1 MATEKSISNLVIN
14 KVKNQEVY
22 DYMASHNL
30 INEDELYLVQDTE
43 TEGITVDSEL
53 SDTSENPVQNK
64 VVNAAIN
71 DKANA
76 SDLISHTNNTTLHIS
91 SSERAA
97 WNGKS
102 DFSGSYNDLKNK
114 PTIPTVPTK
123 VSAFTN
129 DAGYLTQ
136 HQDISGKLDKTGD
149 GSNITAT
156 FTQATSRENIST
168 GEKLSAIFGKIM
180 KWFVDLKTVAFTGAY
195 SDLSGKP
202 TKLSEF
208 ENDSGF
214 LTEHQDI
221 SGKMDKSD
229 PKGYGSFSLN
239 RKNGTTVGFNSFA
252 AGYYVE
258 ASGTYS
264 HAEGSYTL
272 ASDEASHAEGF
283 SAKATGMYSHAEG
296 SNTEASGVRSHAEGE
311 FSTASGRVSHA
322 EGGSTAASSDYQH
335 VQGKCN
341 IEDSS
346 GIYADII
353 GNGNPSKGTKSNA
366 ATVDWSGNAWF
377 AGDVYT
383 GSTSGTNKD
392 TGSKKLATEDY
403 VSTQIS
409 AIPTP
414 DVSGQIS
421 THNSDSS
428 AHSDIRTSISNLSD
442 LVGDTAVSTKIN
454 NHNTSATAH
463 SDIRNLITGL
473 TTRLNAL
480 ADSDD
485 TTLDQLSEFVAY
497 IKSNRTLIENV
508 TTNKVN
514 VSDIIDNLTTNVSNK
529 PLSAAQGVAIKSLI
543 DSLQTA
549 VNGKASSDHT
559 HDAATTST
567 AGFMSSGDKAKLD
580 GIETGANK
588 TVVDSALSSTST
600 NPVQNK
606 VINTAINNLNN
617 LVGDTSV
624 SDQINAATNT
634 INGNFSTHTGNA
646 DIHVTA
652 ADKET
657 WNSKLD
663 NSDFLVITEDMVT
676 VTKDDT
682 KGVAPYSTSYGY
694 TTITINV
701 YDESILNEGMIIF
714 PIVNSSMVV
723 ESANRNVRIQFGT
736 DGSLLPVLSTTSAI
750 SGYTYFTKAQ
760 HRLFYYSTKYV
771 STGAFHMLTDS
782 NSTYTPQTLGSGYGT
797 CSTAASTVAKVVT
810 LSSYSLV
817 ANGIVAVKFTN
828 AVPASATLN
837 INNRGAKAI
846 LYRGSAITDG
856 VISAGD
862 IGVFIYN
869 GKNYILLTTDTEKAK
884 KDLTNIDNATF
895 KSKIEASGFSSGA
908 KVQIVTWEEND

>member
-43 TEGITVDSEL
+43 TGSIIVDSEL

-71 DKANA
+71 DKASA
-76 SDLISHTNNTTLHIS
+76 SDLNSHIGNSTMHITAE
-91 SSERAA
+91 ERTA
-97 WNGKS
+97 WNSKS
-102 DFSGSYNDLKNK
+102 DFSGDYNDLANK
-114 PTIPTVPTK
+114 PTIPTVPTN
-123 VSAFTN
+123 VSAFAN

-149 GSNITAT
+149 GSNVTAT
-156 FTQATSRENIST
+156 FAQATSRANIST
-168 GEKLSAIFGKIM
+168 GEKLSAIFSKIM
-180 KWFVDLKTVAFTGAY
+180 KWFADLKTVAFTGAY

-202 TKLSEF
+202 TNLSEF
-208 ENDSGF
+208 TNDSGF

-229 PKGYGSFSLN
+229 PTGSGSFSLN
-239 RKNGTTVGFNSFA
+239 RKSGTTIGRLSFA

-392 TGSKKLATEDY
+392 AGSKKLATEDY

-421 THNSDSS
+421 THNTDD
-428 AHSDIRTSISNLSD
+428 A
-442 LVGDTAVSTKIN
+442 
-454 NHNTSATAH
+454 AH
-463 SDIRNLITGL
+463 SDIRNLIIGL

-543 DSLQTA
+543 NSLQTA
-549 VNGKASSDHT
+549 VNSKANSDHT

-606 VINTAINNLNN
+606 AVNSAISNLNI

-624 SDQINAATNT
+624 SEQI
-634 INGNFSTHTGNA
+634 
-646 DIHVTA
+646 
-652 ADKET
+652 
-657 WNSKLD
+657 
-663 NSDFLVITEDMVT
+663 
-676 VTKDDT
+676 
-682 KGVAPYSTSYGY
+682 
-694 TTITINV
+694 
-701 YDESILNEGMIIF
+701 
-714 PIVNSSMVV
+714 
-723 ESANRNVRIQFGT
+723 
-736 DGSLLPVLSTTSAI
+736 
-750 SGYTYFTKAQ
+750 
-760 HRLFYYSTKYV
+760 
-771 STGAFHMLTDS
+771 
-782 NSTYTPQTLGSGYGT
+782 
-797 CSTAASTVAKVVT
+797 STAVS
-810 LSSYSLV
+810 
-817 ANGIVAVKFTN
+817 
-828 AVPASATLN
+828 
-837 INNRGAKAI
+837 
-846 LYRGSAITDG
+846 D
-856 VISAGD
+856 
-862 IGVFIYN
+862 
-869 GKNYILLTTDTEKAK
+869 KAK

-895 KSKIEASGFSSGA
+895 KSKVEASGFSSGS

>member
-43 TEGITVDSEL
+43 TGGIIVDSEL

-71 DKANA
+71 DKASA
-76 SDLISHTNNTTLHIS
+76 SDLTSHIGNSTMHITAE
-91 SSERAA
+91 ERTA
-97 WNGKS
+97 WNAKS
-102 DFSGSYNDLKNK
+102 DFSGSYNDLSDK
-114 PTIPTVPTK
+114 PAIPTVPTN
-123 VSAFTN
+123 VSAFAN

-149 GSNITAT
+149 GSNVTAA
-156 FTQATSRENIST
+156 FTQAASRANIST
-168 GEKLSAIFGKIM
+168 GEKLSVIFGKIM
-180 KWFVDLKTVAFTGAY
+180 KWFADLKAVAFTGAY

-202 TKLSEF
+202 TNLSEF
-208 ENDSGF
+208 TNDSGF

-229 PKGYGSFSLN
+229 PTGYGSFSLN
-239 RKNGTTVGFNSFA
+239 RKYGTTVGELSFA
-252 AGYYVE
+252 AGYYLE
-258 ASGTYS
+258 ASGKCSHAEGNSTTASGESSHAEGYGSNATADYS
-264 HAEGSYTL
+264 HAEGYSSS
-272 ASDEASHAEGF
+272 ASG
-283 SAKATGMYSHAEG
+283 KYSHAEG
-296 SNTEASGVRSHAEGE
+296 EMSIAKGIGSHAEGDG
-311 FSTASGRVSHA
+311 AR
-322 EGGSTAASSDYQH
+322 ASSDYQH
-335 VQGKCN
+335 AQGKYN

-346 GIYADII
+346 GVYADII
-353 GNGNPSKGTKSNA
+353 GNGTSTSKSNA

-392 TGSKKLATEDY
+392 TGSKKLATEEY

-428 AHSDIRTSISNLSD
+428 AHIDIRTSISNLSD
-442 LVGDTAVSTKIN
+442 LVGDIAVSTQIN
-454 NHNTSATAH
+454 NHNTSVTAH
-463 SDIRNLITGL
+463 SDIRNLIAGL

-485 TTLDQLSEFVAY
+485 TTLDQLSEIVAY

-543 DSLQTA
+543 NSLQTA
-549 VNGKASSDHT
+549 VNGKASSDHI

-580 GIETGANK
+580 SIETGANK

-606 VINTAINNLNN
+606 AVNSAISNLNT

-624 SDQINAATNT
+624 SEQI
-634 INGNFSTHTGNA
+634 
-646 DIHVTA
+646 
-652 ADKET
+652 
-657 WNSKLD
+657 
-663 NSDFLVITEDMVT
+663 
-676 VTKDDT
+676 
-682 KGVAPYSTSYGY
+682 
-694 TTITINV
+694 
-701 YDESILNEGMIIF
+701 
-714 PIVNSSMVV
+714 
-723 ESANRNVRIQFGT
+723 
-736 DGSLLPVLSTTSAI
+736 
-750 SGYTYFTKAQ
+750 
-760 HRLFYYSTKYV
+760 
-771 STGAFHMLTDS
+771 
-782 NSTYTPQTLGSGYGT
+782 
-797 CSTAASTVAKVVT
+797 STAVS
-810 LSSYSLV
+810 
-817 ANGIVAVKFTN
+817 
-828 AVPASATLN
+828 
-837 INNRGAKAI
+837 
-846 LYRGSAITDG
+846 D
-856 VISAGD
+856 
-862 IGVFIYN
+862 
-869 GKNYILLTTDTEKAK
+869 KAK

-895 KSKIEASGFSSGA
+895 KSKVEASGFNSGA

>member
-71 DKANA
+71 DKASA
-76 SDLISHTNNTTLHIS
+76 SDLSSHIGNSTMHITAE
-91 SSERAA
+91 ERTA
-97 WNGKS
+97 WNSKS
-102 DFSGSYNDLKNK
+102 DFSGDYNDLANK
-114 PTIPTVPTK
+114 PTIPTVPTN
-123 VSAFTN
+123 VSAFAN

-149 GSNITAT
+149 GSNVTAT
-156 FTQATSRENIST
+156 FTQATSRANIST
-168 GEKLSAIFGKIM
+168 GEKLSVIFGKIS
-180 KWFVDLKTVAFTGAY
+180 KWYADLKNVAFTGAY
-195 SDLSGKP
+195 SDLTGKP

-214 LTEHQDI
+214 LTEHQDM
-221 SGKMDKSD
+221 SGKMDKSN
-229 PKGYGSFSLN
+229 PTGNGSFSLN
-239 RKNGTTVGFNSFA
+239 RKDGTTVGNLSFA
-252 AGYYVE
+252 AGYYIE
-258 ASGTYS
+258 ASGKYS
-264 HAEGSYTL
+264 HAEGAFTL

-311 FSTASGRVSHA
+311 FSTASGRASHA
-322 EGGSTAASSDYQH
+322 EGGSTTASSDYQH

-377 AGDVYT
+377 AGDIYT

-392 TGSKKLATEDY
+392 AGSKKLATEEY

-409 AIPTP
+409 SIPTP

-428 AHSDIRTSISNLSD
+428 AHSDIRTSVSNLSG
-442 LVGDTAVSTKIN
+442 LVGDTAVSTQIS

-463 SDIRNLITGL
+463 SDIRNLIAGL

-485 TTLDQLSEFVAY
+485 TTLDQLSEIVTY
-497 IKSNRTLIENV
+497 IKSNRTLIEEV
-508 TTNKVN
+508 TTNKAN

-549 VNGKASSDHT
+549 VNGKADLEHV
-559 HDAATTST
+559 HDVATTST
-567 AGFMSSGDKAKLD
+567 AGFMSPEGKVKLD

-588 TVVDSALSSTST
+588 TIVDSVLSSTST

-606 VINTAINNLNN
+606 VINTAISNLNN
-617 LVGDTSV
+617 
-624 SDQINAATNT
+624 
-634 INGNFSTHTGNA
+634 NFSTHTGNA

-652 ADKET
+652 TDKET

-682 KGVAPYSTSYGY
+682 KGVAPYNTSYGY
-694 TTITINV
+694 TTITINT

-723 ESANRNVRIQFGT
+723 ASANRNVRIQFGAE
-736 DGSLLPVLSTTSAI
+736 GSLLPVLSTTSAI
-750 SGYTYFTKAQ
+750 SGYTYFAKAQ

-797 CSTAASTVAKVVT
+797 CSTAASTAAKVVT

-817 ANGIVAVKFTN
+817 VNGIVAVKFTN
-828 AVPASATLN
+828 AVPASASLN
-837 INNRGAKAI
+837 INNKGAKAI

-856 VISAGD
+856 VIAAGD

-869 GKNYILLTTDTEKAK
+869 GTNYILLTTDTEKAK

-895 KSKIEASGFSSGA
+895 KSKVEASGFSSGT

>member
-43 TEGITVDSEL
+43 TGGIIVDSEL
-53 SDTSENPVQNK
+53 SNTSENPVQNK

-71 DKANA
+71 DKASA
-76 SDLISHTNNTTLHIS
+76 SDLNSHIGNSTMHITAE
-91 SSERAA
+91 ERTA
-97 WNGKS
+97 WNLKS
-102 DFSGSYNDLKNK
+102 DFSGDYNDLANK
-114 PTIPTVPTK
+114 PTIPTVPTN
-123 VSAFTN
+123 VSAFAN

-149 GSNITAT
+149 GSNVTAT
-156 FTQATSRENIST
+156 FTQATGRANIST
-168 GEKLSAIFGKIM
+168 GEKLSVIFGKIM
-180 KWFVDLKTVAFTGAY
+180 KWFADLKTVAFTGAY
-195 SDLSGKP
+195 SDLNGKP
-202 TKLSEF
+202 TNLSEF
-208 ENDSGF
+208 TNDSGF

-221 SGKMDKSD
+221 SGKMDKSN
-229 PKGYGSFSLN
+229 PIGTGSFSLN
-239 RKNGTTVGFNSFA
+239 RKDGTAVGDKSFA
-252 AGYYVE
+252 AGHIVE
-258 ASGTYS
+258 ASGSFT
-264 HAEGSYTL
+264 HAEGAFTV
-272 ASDEASHAEGF
+272 ASNLASHAEGYNTN
-283 SAKATGMYSHAEG
+283 ATEAQSHAEG
-296 SNTEASGVRSHAEGE
+296 YGTTASGSRSHAEGDSTIASGSSSHTE
-311 FSTASGRVSHA
+311 GYITTASGKHSHA
-322 EGGSTAASSDYQH
+322 EGHGTKASSDCQH
-335 VQGKCN
+335 AQGKYN
-341 IEDSS
+341 IEDTS
-346 GIYADII
+346 GVYADII
-353 GNGNPSKGTKSNA
+353 GNGTNTSRSNA
-366 ATVDWSGNAWF
+366 YTLDWSGNAWF

-428 AHSDIRTSISNLSD
+428 AHSDIRTSVSNLSG
-442 LVGDTAVSTKIN
+442 LVGDTAVSTQIS

-463 SDIRNLITGL
+463 SDIRNLIAGL

-485 TTLDQLSEFVAY
+485 TTLDQLSEIVTY
-497 IKSNRTLIENV
+497 IKSNRTLIEEV

-514 VSDIIDNLTTNVSNK
+514 VSDIINNLTTNTVNK

-549 VNGKASSDHT
+549 VNSKAEADHT
-559 HDAATTST
+559 HNSATTST
-567 AGFMSSGDKAKLD
+567 AGFMSPEGKVKLD

-588 TVVDSALSSTST
+588 TIVDSALSSTST

-606 VINTAINNLNN
+606 VINTAISNLNN
-617 LVGDTSV
+617 
-624 SDQINAATNT
+624 
-634 INGNFSTHTGNA
+634 NFSTHNGNA

-652 ADKET
+652 TDKET

-682 KGVAPYSTSYGY
+682 KGVAPYNTSYGY
-694 TTITINV
+694 TTITINA

-723 ESANRNVRIQFGT
+723 ASANRNVRIQFGAE
-736 DGSLLPVLSTTSAI
+736 GSLLPVLSTTSAI
-750 SGYTYFTKAQ
+750 SGYTYFAKAQ

-782 NSTYTPQTLGSGYGT
+782 NSTYTPQSLGSGYGT
-797 CSTAASTVAKVVT
+797 CSTAASTTAKVVT

-817 ANGIVAVKFTN
+817 VNGIVAVKFTN

-856 VISAGD
+856 IIAAGD

-869 GKNYILLTTDTEKAK
+869 GTNYILLTTDTEKAK

-895 KSKIEASGFSSGA
+895 KSKIEASGFSSGS

>member
-76 SDLISHTNNTTLHIS
+76 SDLTSHIGNSTMHITAE
-91 SSERAA
+91 ERTA
-97 WNGKS
+97 WNAKS
-102 DFSGSYNDLKNK
+102 DFSGSYNDLSDK
-114 PTIPTVPTK
+114 PAIPTVPTN
-123 VSAFTN
+123 VSAFAN

-149 GSNITAT
+149 GSNVTAA
-156 FTQATSRENIST
+156 FTQAASRANIST
-168 GEKLSAIFGKIM
+168 GEKLSVIFGKIM
-180 KWFVDLKTVAFTGAY
+180 KWFADLKAVAFTGAY

-202 TKLSEF
+202 TNLSEF
-208 ENDSGF
+208 TNDSGF

-229 PKGYGSFSLN
+229 PTGYGSFSLN
-239 RKNGTTVGFNSFA
+239 RKYGTTVGTNSFA
-252 AGYYVE
+252 AGYYLE
-258 ASGTYS
+258 ASGQYS
-264 HAEGSYTL
+264 HAEGSFTA
-272 ASDEASHAEGF
+272 ASGDSSHAEGYG
-283 SAKATGMYSHAEG
+283 SNATVDYSHAEG
-296 SNTEASGVRSHAEGE
+296 YSSSAYGRYSHAEGE
-311 FSTASGRVSHA
+311 MSTTKGIGSHA
-322 EGGSTAASSDYQH
+322 EGHGTRASSDYQH
-335 VQGKCN
+335 AQGKYN

-346 GIYADII
+346 GVYADII
-353 GNGNPSKGTKSNA
+353 GNGTSTSKSNA

-392 TGSKKLATEDY
+392 TGSKKLATEEY

-442 LVGDTAVSTKIN
+442 LVGDTAVSTQIN

-463 SDIRNLITGL
+463 SDIRNLIAGL
-473 TTRLNAL
+473 TTRLNVL

-485 TTLDQLSEFVAY
+485 TTLDQLSEIVAY

-543 DSLQTA
+543 NSLQTA

-559 HDAATTST
+559 HDAATSST

-606 VINTAINNLNN
+606 AVNSAISNLNT

-624 SDQINAATNT
+624 SEQI
-634 INGNFSTHTGNA
+634 
-646 DIHVTA
+646 
-652 ADKET
+652 
-657 WNSKLD
+657 
-663 NSDFLVITEDMVT
+663 
-676 VTKDDT
+676 
-682 KGVAPYSTSYGY
+682 
-694 TTITINV
+694 
-701 YDESILNEGMIIF
+701 
-714 PIVNSSMVV
+714 
-723 ESANRNVRIQFGT
+723 
-736 DGSLLPVLSTTSAI
+736 
-750 SGYTYFTKAQ
+750 
-760 HRLFYYSTKYV
+760 
-771 STGAFHMLTDS
+771 
-782 NSTYTPQTLGSGYGT
+782 
-797 CSTAASTVAKVVT
+797 STAVS
-810 LSSYSLV
+810 
-817 ANGIVAVKFTN
+817 
-828 AVPASATLN
+828 
-837 INNRGAKAI
+837 
-846 LYRGSAITDG
+846 D
-856 VISAGD
+856 
-862 IGVFIYN
+862 
-869 GKNYILLTTDTEKAK
+869 KAK

>member
-43 TEGITVDSEL
+43 TGSIIVDSEL

-71 DKANA
+71 DKASA
-76 SDLISHTNNTTLHIS
+76 SDLSSHIGNSTMHITAE
-91 SSERAA
+91 ERTA
-97 WNGKS
+97 WNSKS
-102 DFSGSYNDLKNK
+102 DFSGDYNDLANK
-114 PTIPTVPTK
+114 PTIPTVPTN

-129 DAGYLTQ
+129 DAGYITE
-136 HQDISGKLDKTGD
+136 HQDISGKLDKAGD
-149 GSNITAT
+149 GSNVTAT
-156 FTQATSRENIST
+156 FTQATSRANIST
-168 GEKLSAIFGKIM
+168 GEKLSVIFGKIM
-180 KWFVDLKTVAFTGAY
+180 KWFADLKTVAFTGAY

-202 TKLSEF
+202 TNLSEF
-208 ENDSGF
+208 TNDSGF

-221 SGKMDKSD
+221 SGKMDKSN
-229 PKGYGSFSLN
+229 PTGTGSFSLN
-239 RKNGTTVGFNSFA
+239 RKDGTAVGDKSFA
-252 AGYYVE
+252 AGYYLE

-264 HAEGSYTL
+264 HAEGAYTL

-296 SNTEASGVRSHAEGE
+296 SNTEASGIRSHAEGE

-322 EGGSTAASSDYQH
+322 EGSSTIASSDFQH

-341 IEDSS
+341 IEDPS

-392 TGSKKLATEDY
+392 TGSKKLATEEY

-442 LVGDTAVSTKIN
+442 LVGETAVS
-454 NHNTSATAH
+454 A
-463 SDIRNLITGL
+463 
-473 TTRLNAL
+473 
-480 ADSDD
+480 
-485 TTLDQLSEFVAY
+485 
-497 IKSNRTLIENV
+497 
-508 TTNKVN
+508 
-514 VSDIIDNLTTNVSNK
+514 
-529 PLSAAQGVAIKSLI
+529 
-543 DSLQTA
+543 
-549 VNGKASSDHT
+549 
-559 HDAATTST
+559 
-567 AGFMSSGDKAKLD
+567 
-580 GIETGANK
+580 
-588 TVVDSALSSTST
+588 
-600 NPVQNK
+600 
-606 VINTAINNLNN
+606 
-617 LVGDTSV
+617 
-624 SDQINAATNT
+624 QINAATNT
-634 INGNFSTHTGNA
+634 INDNFSTHTGNA

-676 VTKDDT
+676 VTKDNT

-771 STGAFHMLTDS
+771 STGAFHMLSDS

-797 CSTAASTVAKVVT
+797 CSTAASTAAKVVT
-810 LSSYSLV
+810 LSGYSLV

-908 KVQIVTWEEND
+908 KVQIVTWEAND